1 LQLNNELTSKD
12 EMKKLILLG
21 QMTALVV
28 LFANVSYASGGGDRG
43 RGHGGHHRHHGE
55 RYNQQGN
62 YYGPPPQNYQDP
74 RSHQGLAGGVVGS
87 VLGYEM
93 GNGHPLAAGLGAAAG
108 SFIGNEVSGRR

>member
-1 LQLNNELTSKD
+1 MNR
-12 EMKKLILLG
+12 LILLC
-21 QMTALVV
+21 QITLVALF
-28 LFANVSYASGGGDRG
+28 FASASYASGGDRG
-43 RGHGGHHRHHGE
+43 RGHGEHHRHHGG

-93 GNGHPLAAGLGAAAG
+93 GNGNPVATGLGAAAG
-108 SFIGNEVSGRR
+108 SFIGNGMSGRR